1 MPLSKEYQSIN
12 KWNLGG
18 QVYLDAIKLNQK
30 SQILFNFSSND
41 SEKKTLDDEILKE
54 LHEQITNLSA
64 RVKELKEFQCAD
76 SRKLLVCIKIS
87 KLLLNFFN
95 VLIELN
101 NNSELNENQDH
112 FKTLTKLNVEKAFKL
127 TNSVPSHDLI
137 QTMLMKKTKYA
148 RDYLMSRR
156 GF

>member
-12 KWNLGG
+12 KWNLGA
-18 QVYLDAIKLNQK
+18 QVYLDAIKLKQK
-30 SQILFNFSSND
+30 SQILFDFSSND

-87 KLLLNFFN
+87 KLLF
-95 VLIELN
+95 ELN